1 MNLQIDLT
9 NLETQIKQIVT
20 SSIPRNEYIGFADV
34 EEFVKIS
41 GISDN
46 DLEKKVFP
54 DKGFQQFVFRFG
66 RGNKRYVKVQ
76 PALEYIERT
85 LLIKES
91 EIA

>member
-20 SSIPRNEYIGFADV
+20 SAIPQREYIGFADV
-34 EEFVKIS
+34 EEFIKIS

-54 DKGFQQFVFRFG
+54 DKDFQQFVFRFG

-76 PALEYIERT
+76 PALEYIERN
-85 LLIKES
+85 LMIKES
-91 EIA
+91 EI